1 MTINSLAEL
10 WDAVC
15 EDSKNYIAEV
25 GFNAFIKDIFPI
37 KMQDGKLILGI
48 ANEFKKQAVEAYY
61 KEILEKCCT
70 NIMGL
75 PLKIELQATQNDEI
89 GDDKIELARATSID
103 SIYTFDNFVVGSS
116 NKFAHA
122 ASLAVANNPAKAY
135 NPLFIYGNS
144 GVGKTHLMLAIKNYI
159 NEQYPEMKTLFVRCE
174 DFTNALIEAVQT
186 GTTGLFHQKFRS
198 VDVLLIDDI
207 QFIAGKTSTEEE
219 FFNTFNALYEQN
231 KQIVVTSD
239 RPPKDMQAL
248 SERIKN
254 RLESGLLADITPP
267 DFETRVGIIKSKARQ
282 MGITIPDNVVYYIAE
297 QIKTNT
303 RQLEGVVKKLQA
315 CMNLNNEQVT
325 VAVAQSFIQEVVRD
339 MMPDPVT
346 IDRIIDE
353 VSRTYNVT
361 RDEILSKSRNAE
373 VALARQVA
381 IYVSWYVLSLS
392 YSDIGR
398 AFDKNH
404 TTVLYTIKRMKEIM
418 DTDSYQKKLVGDI
431 ISNLKS

>member
-1 MTINSLAEL
+1 MTINSLAEM
-10 WDAVC
+10 WEAVC

-25 GFNAFIKDIFPI
+25 GYNAFIKDIFPI
-37 KMQDGKLILGI
+37 KMQEGKLILGI

-75 PLKIELQATQNDEI
+75 PLKIEFFVTLNDEI
-89 GDDKIELARATSID
+89 GDDKIKMAKATSID

-122 ASLAVANNPAKAY
+122 AALAVANNPAHSY
-135 NPLFIYGNS
+135 NPLLIYGNS

-159 NEQYPEMKTLFVRCE
+159 NENNPSLKTLFIRCE
-174 DFTNALIEAVQT
+174 DFTNDLIESLRA
-186 GTTGLFHQKFRS
+186 GTMSLFHQKFRT

-207 QFIAGKTSTEEE
+207 QFIAGKTQTEEE

-239 RPPKDMQAL
+239 RPPKDMLSL

-267 DFETRVGIIKSKARQ
+267 DFETRVGIIRSKAMQ
-282 MGITIPDNVVYYIAE
+282 MHISIPDNVVYYIAE
-297 QIKTNT
+297 QIKSNT

-315 CMNLNNEQVT
+315 CMNLNNESVT

-339 MMPDPVT
+339 MMPDPITPDRVIEEVT
-346 IDRIIDE
+346 
-353 VSRTYNVT
+353 RTYNVT
-361 RDEILSKSRNAE
+361 RDEILSKAKNAE
-373 VALARQVA
+373 VVLARQVA
-381 IYVSWYVLSLS
+381 VYITWRVLNLS
-392 YSDIGR
+392 YNAIGQV
-398 AFDKNH
+398 FDKNH
-404 TTVLYTIKRMKEIM
+404 TTVLYSINKMKEII
-418 DTDSYQKKLVGDI
+418 DNDPYQKKLVNDI
-431 ISNLKS
+431 ISNLKN